1 MQEDN
6 SNDYNV
12 IFKGKYFDI
21 YNDKYTILN
30 AQIDWHKQ
38 DTKNKEGK
46 LVGFDEESFKFHL
59 QKCFRILKKL
69 NPDNYLSIFEKTLNS
84 LNQNSNFNFSSR
96 YVNYVLVP
104 IWDNWNDDLSRFFK
118 HRNWK
123 YTFGKQVTRAEFG
136 AFLNDDKFRCKLE
149 MRLLSFA
156 DVIKE
161 NRFIDYTTD
170 LGLSSKAGSR
180 GYSQIID
187 LVKQYNEDVIGAKTY
202 KTWLN
207 KIDFFHKID
216 ECTKNYPPH
225 IRDTYIVGKKMYN
238 NISILK
244 MSEISGVTNRSTIK
258 RYLTFKP
265 NQDTSNIV
273 KNQIKFLLSN
283 ITDIEPTRLEYNG
296 KKRIVGFKHIEP
308 VNEQVFF
315 YEQRSTWTNSFGIST
330 DTSKNKDAEVLL
342 RYSRAKLE
350 KESLPTEIKK
360 QELDYLNILIQ
371 HQQDLKTNNLSPYTA
386 YSKEMESKEL
396 LERQIADIKR
406 RVQDKEEAERLIA
419 FAESYHKE
427 RIKVLELPDFVNLE
441 VNTDDDF
448 KEVVNF

>member
-1 MQEDN
+1 M
-6 SNDYNV
+6 
-12 IFKGKYFDI
+12 
-21 YNDKYTILN
+21 
-30 AQIDWHKQ
+30 
-38 DTKNKEGK
+38 
-46 LVGFDEESFKFHL
+46 
-59 QKCFRILKKL
+59 
-69 NPDNYLSIFEKTLNS
+69 
-84 LNQNSNFNFSSR
+84 
-96 YVNYVLVP
+96 
-104 IWDNWNDDLSRFFK
+104 
-118 HRNWK
+118 
-123 YTFGKQVTRAEFG
+123 
-136 AFLNDDKFRCKLE
+136 
-149 MRLLSFA
+149 
-156 DVIKE
+156 
-161 NRFIDYTTD
+161 
-170 LGLSSKAGSR
+170 
-180 GYSQIID
+180 
-187 LVKQYNEDVIGAKTY
+187 
-202 KTWLN
+202 
-207 KIDFFHKID
+207 
-216 ECTKNYPPH
+216 
-225 IRDTYIVGKKMYN
+225 
-238 NISILK
+238 
-244 MSEISGVTNRSTIK
+244 
-258 RYLTFKP
+258 TFKP

-330 DTSKNKDAEVLL
+330 DTSKKKDAEVLL